1 MSERLAGKTVWI
13 TGGSRGI
20 GAAMARACALAGAK
34 VIISSRKQPALDLTA
49 AAINGDHPGA
59 VVPKACHSGDPAQLA
74 EFADWLW
81 AEHGGCDVLIN
92 NAATN
97 LHFGPMLTVEAGQWD
112 KTFEIN
118 VRGYFEAIRAVAT
131 RWQKEGRAGSVINV
145 ASIQGLGGAPLQGV
159 YGMTKAAVISMTKT
173 LAVEL
178 GPAGIRLNAIA
189 PGLVET
195 RFAAVLTGSKDVLK
209 MYTNR
214 AALGRHAQPEEIAG
228 LAVYLAS
235 DESSY
240 ATGQVF
246 TLDGGFTAT

>member
-1 MSERLAGKTVWI
+1 MSARLAGKTVWI

-20 GAAMARACALAGAK
+20 GAAMARACAAAGAT
-34 VIISSRKQPALDLTA
+34 VIISSRKQPDLDATA
-49 AAINGDHPGA
+49 AAINADHPGRVIA
-59 VVPKACHSGDPAQLA
+59 RACHTGRPDALA
-74 EFADWLW
+74 ETADWLW
-81 AEHGGCDVLIN
+81 AEHGGVDALIN

-97 LHFGPMLTVEAGQWD
+97 LHFGPMLTVAPGQWD
-112 KTFEIN
+112 KTFEVN

-131 RWQKEGRAGSVINV
+131 RWQAEKRAGAIVNV
-145 ASIQGLGGAPLQGV
+145 ASIQGLRAAPLQGV

-178 GPAGIRLNAIA
+178 GAANIRINALA

-195 RFAAVLTGSKDVLK
+195 KFAAVLTGSPDVLR
-209 MYTNR
+209 MYTDR
-214 AALGRHAQPEEIAG
+214 AALHRHAQPEEMAG
-228 LAVYLAS
+228 LAVYLVS

-246 TLDGGFTAT
+246 TLDGGYTAS